1 MLFFKFPFVYL
12 HPQIKKE
19 STMKETIL
27 KKAGEIFLKYG
38 FKSATMDDI
47 ANDLGIS
54 KKTIYKYYKNKVELV
69 DEAVSYFHEGM
80 HKTMTNICGVGYNA
94 IQENFEIK
102 KTFKD
107 MFKSSDDSPVYQL
120 KKYYPKIYKK
130 IISNELFIYKEY
142 ITNNLAK
149 GIQEGFYRKDI
160 NMEFSAKFYFSL
172 MLSVH
177 DSSLYTYNK
186 NTMNQ
191 LEMHVL
197 EYHTR
202 AIATEKGLQVLEEQL
217 EKKEI

>member
-1 MLFFKFPFVYL
+1 
-12 HPQIKKE
+12 
-19 STMKETIL
+19 
-27 KKAGEIFLKYG
+27 
-38 FKSATMDDI
+38 
-47 ANDLGIS
+47 
-54 KKTIYKYYKNKVELV
+54 
-69 DEAVSYFHEGM
+69 
-80 HKTMTNICGVGYNA
+80 
-94 IQENFEIK
+94 
-102 KTFKD
+102 
-107 MFKSSDDSPVYQL
+107 PVYQL

-142 ITNNLAK
+142 VTNNLAK